1 MTDGILRHSVGGFGL
16 VLLFEMR
23 LVLCMTNNY

>member
-1 MTDGILRHSVGGFGL
+1 MTDGILRHPVGGFGL
-16 VLLFEMR
+16 VLFEMR